1 MLILIRKISFATV
14 YIFYS
19 VVQSESQIIPSQM
32 YMTNCLY
39 FFLYFRI
46 EIFINNG
53 LRGVNKEE

>member
-1 MLILIRKISFATV
+1 MLILIRKISFAAV

-53 LRGVNKEE
+53 LRGFNKEE